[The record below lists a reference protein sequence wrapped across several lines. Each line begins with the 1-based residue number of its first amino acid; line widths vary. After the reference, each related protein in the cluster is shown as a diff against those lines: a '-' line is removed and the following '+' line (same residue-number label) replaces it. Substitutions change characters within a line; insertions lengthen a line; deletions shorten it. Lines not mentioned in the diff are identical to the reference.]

1 MKMEWAMTSD
11 TNGEAYGAK
20 AFTWTIIA
28 ASALLL
34 MEVTWPQAMPAPDK
48 AAVQTVTVATHGD
61 RLARAN

>member
-1 MKMEWAMTSD
+1 MTSYS
-11 TNGEAYGAK
+11 NGEAYGAK

-34 MEVTWPQAMPAPDK
+34 VEVTWPQALPAPSMES
-48 AAVQTVTVATHGD
+48 ATVQTVAVDTHGA

>member
-1 MKMEWAMTSD
+1 MTSYS
-11 TNGEAYGAK
+11 NGEAYEAK

-34 MEVTWPQAMPAPDK
+34 VEVTWPQAIPAPSMEK
-48 AAVQTVTVATHGD
+48 PAAQTVTVVAHGD

>member
-1 MKMEWAMTSD
+1 MATYS
-11 TNGEAYGAK
+11 NGEAYGAK

-34 MEVTWPQAMPAPDK
+34 VEVTWPQAMPAPAMERS
-48 AAVQTVTVATHGD
+48 AAQTVTVEAHGD

>member
-1 MKMEWAMTSD
+1 MTTY

-34 MEVTWPQAMPAPDK
+34 VEVTWPQAIPATTDK
-48 AAVQTVTVATHGD
+48 PAAQIVMVVAHGD

>member
-1 MKMEWAMTSD
+1 MTSYF
-11 TNGEAYGAK
+11 NGEAYGAK

-34 MEVTWPQAMPAPDK
+34 VEVTWPQAMPAPSTETR
-48 AAVQTVTVATHGD
+48 AVQTVTVAAHGD

>member
-1 MKMEWAMTSD
+1 MATY
-11 TNGEAYGAK
+11 TNGESYGAK

-34 MEVTWPQAMPAPDK
+34 VEVTWPQAMPQPSMEIP
-48 AAVQTVTVATHGD
+48 AAQTVTVDVHGD